1 MRYEFV
7 AGVWNSSKGERGF
20 HSVEVSK
27 IEERWHR
34 ISDNCCYDISYKG
47 INDHPK
53 LLFYQRV
60 D

>member
-1 MRYEFV
+1 M
-7 AGVWNSSKGERGF
+7 AGVLNTSKGERGF

-34 ISDNCCYDISYKG
+34 ISDNCCYDISYGG
-47 INDHPK
+47 IDDHPK